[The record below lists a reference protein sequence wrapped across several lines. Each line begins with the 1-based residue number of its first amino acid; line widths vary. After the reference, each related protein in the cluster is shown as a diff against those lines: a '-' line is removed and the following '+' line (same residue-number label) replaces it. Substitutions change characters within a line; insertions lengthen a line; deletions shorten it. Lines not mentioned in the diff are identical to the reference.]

1 MAERRLYDAAAK
13 RDEKALH
20 ELLQQDPLLV
30 NRVSYTSPN
39 KTPLHIA
46 TIHGHLPFVEQILNQ
61 SPHLAEELD
70 SQQSSA
76 LHVASAKGYVE
87 ILKKLLSAAPD
98 MCLSRDSLGRNP
110 LHLAAIKGHVQVLEV
125 LLGMA
130 PFTAGEKMDRGLSLL
145 HLCVKFC
152 QFEALKFLVPK
163 MNELLNS
170 KDDINGDTILHM
182 AVRGKQIEAI
192 NFLLTVAELEVNA
205 LNLNGMT
212 ALDVLIQSK
221 WDFRDS
227 EIKESLKRAG
237 ALGASK
243 TNTPLHNNSWKR
255 LFQNQAEWL
264 EKKKSALMVV
274 ASLIATMA
282 FQVGVNPPGGVW
294 QDDKVVDSQGNQTIS
309 DHTHQNHSAGYSI
322 MASNEPEQYMLL
334 YIVNTISFIASL
346 SIILLL
352 MSGLPIRQ
360 KFSMWIL
367 MVITWISITT
377 IALTYLE
384 STYSLI
390 PPDADDSAVYVISQT
405 VKVWIGLMA
414 LLLIGH
420 TIRFIIRLVKKL
432 RRILRTRQ
440 SRMVAGSAVLGNT
453 VFGLKLF
460 LVCIS
465 ILTLV
470 FLSVFIAFQCASD
483 DA

>member
-98 MCLSRDSLGRNP
+98 MCLSRDSLGRYP

-227 EIKESLKRAG
+227 EIKESLKRVG

-243 TNTPLHNNSWKR
+243 TNNIPLHNYRNIQDNSWKR

-282 FQVGVNPPGGVW
+282 FQFGVNPPGGVW

-322 MASNEPEQYMLL
+322 MASSNDPGLYMVL

-360 KFSMWIL
+360 KFFMWIL

-390 PPDADDSAVYVISQT
+390 PPDADDSTVDVILQT

-420 TIRFIIRLVKKL
+420 TIRLIIKLVKKL
-432 RRILRTRQ
+432 RKILRPRQ
-440 SRMVAGSAVLGNT
+440 RRMVAGT
-453 VFGLKLF
+453 V
-460 LVCIS
+460 
-465 ILTLV
+465 T
-470 FLSVFIAFQCASD
+470 
-483 DA
+483 